1 MRDSTTGFTFFN
13 IHGHQ
18 YDYDAAA
25 QSLAVTNG
33 GLVIS
38 KELAQALG
46 RPSDAGSV
54 AGTDLHRSN
63 NAADPNR
70 PTC

>member
-1 MRDSTTGFTFFN
+1 MRDSNTGFTFFN
-13 IHGHQ
+13 VHGHQ
-18 YDYDAAA
+18 YDYEAAA

-46 RPSDAGSV
+46 RPSDAG
-54 AGTDLHRSN
+54 
-63 NAADPNR
+63 
-70 PTC
+70 